1 MEKEQPFFMLVSN
14 YTDANLLPKRSTAAS
29 AGYDFVVA
37 EDTIVP
43 SYYKTSNKF
52 MINLPEECL
61 NMYSL
66 EEVSKLTKEYNFK
79 PTLVPTGVKAY
90 IPKNEYLQ
98 LSVRSSCPL
107 KNWLILA
114 NGVGRLLKN
123 FKNIGAKIIKIFF

>member
-1 MEKEQPFFMLVSN
+1 MNKEKPFFMLISD
-14 YTDANLLPKRSTAAS
+14 YEDADLLPKRSTAAS
-29 AGYDFVVA
+29 AGYDFTVA

-43 SYYKTSNKF
+43 SYYKISNKF
-52 MINLPEECL
+52 MINLPEERL

-66 EEVSKLTKEYNFK
+66 EEVSKLTKKYNFK

-90 IPKNEYLQ
+90 IPQNEYLQ

-114 NGVGRLLKN
+114 NGVGRLLKK
-123 FKNIGAKIIKIFF
+123 F